1 MKSGENFVALRD
13 KIKVM
18 EDRFIENYRK
28 GFPFLKLVAAA
39 TPERGIAVMD
49 EAAQHEAV
57 ERYDSFNGKVVK
69 FVPASGAASRMF
81 KDLFEGR
88 DALLAGRTLEDGLKA
103 RKFVDS
109 IDRFAFYSPEDFA
122 GLSDFQVIDH
132 VIGQGLSVSGKPG
145 LDYGNRPKGQV
156 LFHRYDGEVRTA
168 FEEHLVEG
176 ALYARSSDGTVRMHF
191 TVSPA
196 HQAGFEKILAE
207 NAAKYEERFG
217 CRYDVSF
224 SVQDPSTDII
234 AVNEDNTP
242 FLKADGQPLYRPGGH
257 GALLRNLAAVDG
269 DIIFLKNID
278 NVVHQRLLDET
289 VRWKKVL
296 AGKLL
301 EVRQK
306 IWDYLVDLD
315 VMMQE
320 RKDNPALL
328 DEARTFLEKEF
339 CVRLPQVPAEI
350 YPRYLHA
357 KLNRPLRVCGM
368 VRNEGEPGGGP
379 YIVYDADG
387 ATSLQILESAQLDM
401 SDPATVAMLKGST
414 HFNPVDVVCCTTDY
428 LGRKFDLQRF
438 VDPETGFI
446 SHKSYEGRPLKAQ
459 ELPGLWNGSMSNWNT
474 VFVEVPLI
482 TFNPVK
488 TVLDLLR
495 PEHQPAAV

>member
-1 MKSGENFVALRD
+1 
-13 KIKVM
+13 M

-39 TPERGIAVMD
+39 TPGRGIVVMD
-49 EAAQHEAV
+49 GIAQQEAV
-57 ERYDSFNGKVVK
+57 ARYDGFRGRVVK

-88 DALLAGRTLEDGLKA
+88 DALAAGKGLESDSKA
-103 RKFVDS
+103 RKFVDN
-109 IDRFAFYSPEDFA
+109 IDRFAFYSREDFA
-122 GLSDFQVIDH
+122 GLSDYKVIDH
-132 VIGQGLSVSGKPG
+132 VIGQGLSASGKPG

-156 LFHRYDGEVRTA
+156 LFHRYDDEVRTA

-176 ALYARSSDGTVRMHF
+176 AMYARSADGVVHIHS

-196 HQAGFEKILAE
+196 HQAGFEKILRE
-207 NAAKYEERFG
+207 TVAKYEERFG
-217 CRYDVSF
+217 CKYDISF

-242 FLKADGQPLYRPGGH
+242 FLKADGKPLYRPGGH

-278 NVVHQRLLDET
+278 NVVHQRLIEDT

-301 EVRQK
+301 EVRSV
-306 IWDYLVDLD
+306 ICRYLNALDELMEAGVDD
-315 VMMQE
+315 
-320 RKDNPALL
+320 PCLL
-328 DEARTFLEKEF
+328 DEIKDFLSREF
-339 CVRLPQVPAEI
+339 CVTLPKVPCEILPQ
-350 YPRYLHA
+350 YLHA
-357 KLNRPLRVCGM
+357 KLNRPIRVCGM
-368 VRNEGEPGGGP
+368 VKNEGEPGGGP

-387 ATSLQILESAQLDM
+387 STSLQILEGAQLDM
-401 SDPATVAMLKGST
+401 NDRSTVAMLKGST
-414 HFNPVDVVCCTTDY
+414 HFNPVDVVCSTTDY

-446 SHKSYEGRPLKAQ
+446 SSKSYEGRPLKAQ

-495 PEHQPAAV
+495 PEHQPR

>member
-1 MKSGENFVALRD
+1 M
-13 KIKVM
+13 
-18 EDRFIENYRK
+18 DRFIENFKK
-28 GFPFLKLVAAA
+28 GFPFLRLVGAA
-39 TPERGIAVMD
+39 TPAKGILLMDARAVQ
-49 EAAQHEAV
+49 AAVA
-57 ERYDSFNGKVVK
+57 RYDSFDGEVVK

-88 DALLAGRTLEDGLKA
+88 DVLASGKELDPASKA
-103 RKFVDS
+103 RKFVDNIS
-109 IDRFAFYSPEDFA
+109 RFAFYKKDDFD
-122 GLSDFQVIDH
+122 GLTPFAVLDH
-132 VIGQGLSVSGKPG
+132 VIGQGKSAAGTGG

-156 LFHRYDGEVRTA
+156 LFHSYENEVRTA

-176 ALYARSSDGTVRMHF
+176 ALYARSASGKVRIHF

-196 HQAGFEKILAE
+196 HQAGFEKILGE
-207 NAAKYEERFG
+207 TVAKYEERFG
-217 CRYDVSF
+217 CKYDISF
-224 SVQDPSTDII
+224 SVQDPATDII

-242 FLKADGQPLYRPGGH
+242 FLKADGKPLYRPGGH
-257 GALLRNLAAVDG
+257 GALLGNLAAVDG
-269 DIIFLKNID
+269 DVIFLKNID

-289 VRWKKVL
+289 VTWKKAL

-301 EVRQK
+301 EVREK
-306 IWDYLVDLD
+306 IYGYLV
-315 VMMQE
+315 
-320 RKDNPALL
+320 AL
-328 DEARTFLEKEF
+328 DEMMASGTDNAGLLAEIRAFLEKEF
-339 CVRLPQVPAEI
+339 CVTLPEVPADI

-357 KLNRPLRVCGM
+357 KLNRPIRVCGM
-368 VRNEGEPGGGP
+368 VKNEGEPGGGP

-387 ATSLQILESAQLDM
+387 STSLQILEGAQLDM
-401 SDPATVAMLKGST
+401 NDPATVAMLKGST
-414 HFNPVDVVCCTTDY
+414 HFNPVDVVCCTVNY
-428 LGRKFDLQRF
+428 LGEKFDLQRF

-495 PEHQPAAV
+495 PEHQPANG

>member
-1 MKSGENFVALRD
+1 M
-13 KIKVM
+13 
-18 EDRFIENYRK
+18 
-28 GFPFLKLVAAA
+28 
-39 TPERGIAVMD
+39 
-49 EAAQHEAV
+49 
-57 ERYDSFNGKVVK
+57 
-69 FVPASGAASRMF
+69 
-81 KDLFEGR
+81 
-88 DALLAGRTLEDGLKA
+88 
-103 RKFVDS
+103 
-109 IDRFAFYSPEDFA
+109 
-122 GLSDFQVIDH
+122 
-132 VIGQGLSVSGKPG
+132 
-145 LDYGNRPKGQV
+145 
-156 LFHRYDGEVRTA
+156 
-168 FEEHLVEG
+168 
-176 ALYARSSDGTVRMHF
+176 
-191 TVSPA
+191 
-196 HQAGFEKILAE
+196 
-207 NAAKYEERFG
+207 
-217 CRYDVSF
+217 
-224 SVQDPSTDII
+224 
-234 AVNEDNTP
+234 
-242 FLKADGQPLYRPGGH
+242 
-257 GALLRNLAAVDG
+257 DG

-328 DEARTFLEKEF
+328 DEIRTFLEKEF
-339 CVRLPQVPAEI
+339 CVVLPKVPAEI

-387 ATSLQILESAQLDM
+387 ATSLQILEGAQLDM
-401 SDPATVAMLKGST
+401 NDQATVAMLRGST

-495 PEHQPAAV
+495 PEHQPATL

>member
-1 MKSGENFVALRD
+1 
-13 KIKVM
+13 M

-49 EAAQHEAV
+49 EAAQREAV
-57 ERYDSFNGKVVK
+57 ERYDAFCGKVVK

-88 DALLAGRTLEDGLKA
+88 DALASGKALEGGSKA
-103 RKFVDS
+103 RKFVDN
-109 IDRFAFYSPEDFA
+109 IDRFAFYSREDFA
-122 GLSDFQVIDH
+122 GLSDYQVH
-132 VIGQGLSVSGKPG
+132 VIGQGLSASGEPG

-176 ALYARSSDGTVRMHF
+176 ALYARSADGVVHIHF

-196 HQAGFEKILAE
+196 HQAGFEKILGE
-207 NAAKYEERFG
+207 TVAKYEERFG
-217 CRYDVSF
+217 CMY
-224 SVQDPSTDII
+224 
-234 AVNEDNTP
+234 
-242 FLKADGQPLYRPGGH
+242 

-278 NVVHQRLLDET
+278 NVVHQRLLDDT
-289 VRWKKVL
+289 ARWKKVL

-306 IWDYLVDLD
+306 IWDYLIDLD

-328 DEARTFLEKEF
+328 DEIRTFLEKKF
-339 CVRLPQVPAEI
+339 CVVLPKMPAEI

-357 KLNRPLRVCGM
+357 KLNRPIRVCGM
-368 VRNEGEPGGGP
+368 VKNEGEPGGGP

-387 ATSLQILESAQLDM
+387 STSLQILEGAQLDM
-401 SDPATVAMLKGST
+401 NDQATVAMLKGST
-414 HFNPVDVVCCTTDY
+414 HFNPVDVVCSTTDY

-446 SHKSYEGRPLKAQ
+446 SSKSYEGRPLKAQ

-495 PEHQPAAV
+495 PEHQPATL

>member
-1 MKSGENFVALRD
+1 M
-13 KIKVM
+13 
-18 EDRFIENYRK
+18 DRFIENFKK

-39 TPERGIAVMD
+39 TPRKGIQVMD
-49 EAAQHEAV
+49 ESQQKEAV
-57 ERYDSFNGKVVK
+57 DVYDAFSGEVLK

-88 DALLAGRTLEDGLKA
+88 DVLLGGKELDPASKA
-103 RKFVDS
+103 KKFVDN
-109 IDRFAFYSPEDFA
+109 IGRFAFYAPEEFD
-122 GLSDFQVIDH
+122 GLSDFQILDH
-132 VIGQGLSVSGKPG
+132 VIGQGCSASGATG

-156 LFHRYDGEVRTA
+156 LFHRYEDEVRTA

-176 ALYARSSDGTVRMHF
+176 ALYARSASGKVRIHF

-196 HQAGFEKILAE
+196 HQAGFEKILSE
-207 NAAKYEERFG
+207 TVAKYEERFG
-217 CRYDVSF
+217 CKYDISF
-224 SVQDPSTDII
+224 SIQDPSTDII

-242 FLKADGQPLYRPGGH
+242 FLKADGKPLYRPGGH
-257 GALLRNLAAVDG
+257 GALLRNLDAVHADL
-269 DIIFLKNID
+269 IFLKNID
-278 NVVHQRLLDET
+278 NVVHQRLLEDT
-289 VRWKKVL
+289 VKWKKVL

-301 EVRQK
+301 EVRSV
-306 IWDYLVDLD
+306 ICRYLNALDELMEAKVDD
-315 VMMQE
+315 
-320 RKDNPALL
+320 PCLL
-328 DEARTFLEKEF
+328 DEIKDFLSREF
-339 CVRLPQVPAEI
+339 CVTLPKVPYEILPQ
-350 YPRYLHA
+350 YLHA
-357 KLNRPLRVCGM
+357 KLNRPIRVCGM
-368 VRNEGEPGGGP
+368 VKNEGEPGGGP

-387 ATSLQILESAQLDM
+387 STSLQILEGAQLDM
-401 SDPATVAMLKGST
+401 NDQATVAILKGST
-414 HFNPVDVVCCTTDY
+414 HFNPVDVVCCTVDY

-495 PEHQPAAV
+495 PEHQAI

>member
-1 MKSGENFVALRD
+1 MRTECGSGNWLKSGENFVALRD

-88 DALLAGRTLEDGLKA
+88 DALLAGKTLEEGSKA
-103 RKFVDS
+103 HKFVDS

-176 ALYARSSDGTVRMHF
+176 AMYARSSDGTVHMHF

-196 HQAGFEKILAE
+196 HQAGFEKILREAV
-207 NAAKYEERFG
+207 AKYEERFG
-217 CRYDVSF
+217 CRYDISF

-234 AVNEDNTP
+234 AVNDDNTP

-315 VMMQE
+315 RRRFTRAICTPSSTVPSASAVWSEMRENREAALTSSMMPTGPH
-320 RKDNPALL
+320 RCRFWK
-328 DEARTFLEKEF
+328 
-339 CVRLPQVPAEI
+339 VPSW
-350 YPRYLHA
+350 
-357 KLNRPLRVCGM
+357 
-368 VRNEGEPGGGP
+368 
-379 YIVYDADG
+379 
-387 ATSLQILESAQLDM
+387 T
-401 SDPATVAMLKGST
+401 
-414 HFNPVDVVCCTTDY
+414 
-428 LGRKFDLQRF
+428 
-438 VDPETGFI
+438 
-446 SHKSYEGRPLKAQ
+446 
-459 ELPGLWNGSMSNWNT
+459 
-474 VFVEVPLI
+474 
-482 TFNPVK
+482 
-488 TVLDLLR
+488 
-495 PEHQPAAV
+495 

>member
-1 MKSGENFVALRD
+1 
-13 KIKVM
+13 M
-18 EDRFIENYRK
+18 E
-28 GFPFLKLVAAA
+28 
-39 TPERGIAVMD
+39 
-49 EAAQHEAV
+49 
-57 ERYDSFNGKVVK
+57 
-69 FVPASGAASRMF
+69 
-81 KDLFEGR
+81 EGS
-88 DALLAGRTLEDGLKA
+88 KA
-103 RKFVDS
+103 HKFVDS

-156 LFHRYDGEVRTA
+156 LFHRYDGEVCTA

-257 GALLRNLAAVDG
+257 GALLGNLAAVDG

-328 DEARTFLEKEF
+328 DEIRTFLEKEF
-339 CVRLPQVPAEI
+339 CVTLPQVPAEIYPAEI

-401 SDPATVAMLKGST
+401 SDPATVAMPISIRWMWSAVLRTIWAGNST
-414 HFNPVDVVCCTTDY
+414 CSA
-428 LGRKFDLQRF
+428 L
-438 VDPETGFI
+438 
-446 SHKSYEGRPLKAQ
+446 
-459 ELPGLWNGSMSNWNT
+459 
-474 VFVEVPLI
+474 LI
-482 TFNPVK
+482 
-488 TVLDLLR
+488 LR
-495 PEHQPAAV
+495 PALSVTRAMRAVR

>member
-1 MKSGENFVALRD
+1 M
-13 KIKVM
+13 
-18 EDRFIENYRK
+18 DRFIENFKK

-39 TPERGIAVMD
+39 TPSKGIQVLDANARQ
-49 EAAQHEAV
+49 EAIG
-57 ERYDSFNGKVVK
+57 RYGRFSGEVVK

-88 DALLAGRTLEDGLKA
+88 DVLASGKSLEPDSKA
-103 RKFVDS
+103 GKFVDNIS
-109 IDRFAFYSPEDFA
+109 RFAFYSKEDFD
-122 GLSDFQVIDH
+122 GLTPYAVLDH
-132 VIGQGLSVSGKPG
+132 VIGQGPSASGKPG

-156 LFHRYDGEVRTA
+156 KFHRYGDEVRTA

-176 ALYARSSDGTVRMHF
+176 ALYARSASGKVNIHF

-196 HQAGFEKILAE
+196 HQAGFEKIL
-207 NAAKYEERFG
+207 NDTLDRYEERFG
-217 CRYDVSF
+217 CRYDISF

-242 FLKADGQPLYRPGGH
+242 FLKEDGKPLYRPGGH
-257 GALLRNLAAVDG
+257 GALLGNLAAVDG

-278 NVVHQRLLDET
+278 NVVHQRLLEET
-289 VRWKKVL
+289 VTWKKVL

-301 EVRQK
+301 EVRDR
-306 IWDYLVDLD
+306 IYGYLVALDDMMASGTENRDLLNEIRD
-315 VMMQE
+315 
-320 RKDNPALL
+320 
-328 DEARTFLEKEF
+328 FLEKEF
-339 CVRLPQVPAEI
+339 CVALPEVPAEI

-357 KLNRPLRVCGM
+357 KLNRPIRVCGM

-387 ATSLQILESAQLDM
+387 ATSLQILERAQLDM
-401 SDPATVAMLKGST
+401 NDPATVAMLKGST
-414 HFNPVDVVCCTTDY
+414 HFNPVDVVCSTVNY
-428 LGRKFDLQRF
+428 RGEKFDLQRF

-446 SHKSYEGRPLKAQ
+446 SRKSYEGRPLKAQ

-495 PEHQPAAV
+495 PEHQQG

>member
-1 MKSGENFVALRD
+1 M
-13 KIKVM
+13 
-18 EDRFIENYRK
+18 DRFIENFK
-28 GFPFLKLVAAA
+28 NGFPFLKLVAAA
-39 TPERGIAVMD
+39 TPGRGITVLD
-49 EAAQHEAV
+49 ENARRGAAA
-57 ERYDSFNGKVVK
+57 RYEKFQGTVVK

-88 DALLAGRTLEDGLKA
+88 DVLASGKELAPDSKA
-103 RKFVDS
+103 RRFLDN
-109 IDRFAFYSPEDFA
+109 IDRFAFYTPEDFN
-122 GLSDFQVIDH
+122 GLSDSQILDH
-132 VIGQGLSVSGKPG
+132 VIGTGKSAAGRDG

-156 LFHRYDGEVRTA
+156 LFHRYDAETRTA

-176 ALYARSSDGTVRMHF
+176 AMYARSASGEVNIHF

-196 HQAGFEKILAE
+196 HQAGFEKILRDTV
-207 NAAKYEERFG
+207 AKYEERFG
-217 CRYDVSF
+217 CRYNVSF

-242 FLKADGQPLYRPGGH
+242 FLKEDGKPLYRPGGH
-257 GALLRNLAAVDG
+257 GALLGNLAAVDG

-289 VRWKKVL
+289 VEWKKVL

-301 EVRQK
+301 EVRQR
-306 IWDYLVDLD
+306 IWDYLTALD
-315 VMMQE
+315 GMMQE
-320 RKDNPALL
+320 GRENPKLL
-328 DEARTFLEKEF
+328 EEIRTFLEKEL
-339 CVRLPQVPAEI
+339 CVTLPDVPAEI

-357 KLNRPLRVCGM
+357 KLNRPVRVCGM

-387 ATSLQILESAQLDM
+387 STSLQILEGAQLDM
-401 SDPATVAMLKGST
+401 NDENTRRMLGSST
-414 HFNPVDVVCCTTDY
+414 HFNPVDIVCSTVDY

-438 VDPETGFI
+438 VDPATGFI

-495 PEHQPAAV
+495 PEHQR

>member
-1 MKSGENFVALRD
+1 M
-13 KIKVM
+13 
-18 EDRFIENYRK
+18 DRFIENFKK

-39 TPERGIAVMD
+39 TPEKGIQVMD
-49 EAAQHEAV
+49 ESLQKAAM
-57 ERYDSFNGKVVK
+57 ERYDSFSGTVLK

-88 DALLAGRTLEDGLKA
+88 DALAAGNALAPDSKA
-103 RKFVDS
+103 RKFVDN
-109 IDRFAFYSPEDFA
+109 IDKFAFYSAGEFC
-122 GLSDFQVIDH
+122 GLSDYQVLDH
-132 VIGQGLSVSGKPG
+132 VIGQGASATGAAG

-156 LFHRYDGEVRTA
+156 LFHRYADEVRTA

-176 ALYARSSDGTVRMHF
+176 AMYARSASGHVKIHF

-196 HQAGFEKILAE
+196 HQAGFEKILKE
-207 NAAKYEERFG
+207 TAAGYEERFG
-217 CRYDVSF
+217 CKYDITF

-242 FLKADGQPLYRPGGH
+242 FLKADGKPLYRPGGH
-257 GALLRNLAAVDG
+257 GALLRNLDAVHADL
-269 DIIFLKNID
+269 IFLKNID
-278 NVVHQRLLDET
+278 NVVHQRLIEDT

-301 EVRQK
+301 EVRSV
-306 IWDYLVDLD
+306 ICRYL
-315 VMMQE
+315 
-320 RKDNPALL
+320 NAL
-328 DEARTFLEKEF
+328 DELMEA
-339 CVRLPQVPAEI
+339 
-350 YPRYLHA
+350 
-357 KLNRPLRVCGM
+357 
-368 VRNEGEPGGGP
+368 

-387 ATSLQILESAQLDM
+387 STSLQILEGAQLDM
-401 SDPATVAMLKGST
+401 NDQATVAMLKGST
-414 HFNPVDVVCCTTDY
+414 HFNPVDVVCCTVDY

-495 PEHQPAAV
+495 PEHQAI